1 MGLAQ
6 VGRSGV
12 KEADSRPPIMA
23 AMKKRTFLKYGLA
36 LTGAS
41 ALPVRAQAKYPDRP
55 IRLVVPF
62 APGGDGDIM
71 GRLWAKYAAP
81 LFGGTLVVENK
92 AGAGGAIGAAE
103 VARAKPDGYTLL
115 LGTTTTQIISP
126 AASPNATYDALKDFA
141 LVGMVSI
148 NPTCIIVNPSVPAK
162 SLKELVSLVKDNPG
176 KFAYG
181 SAGPGT
187 ITNLTGELF
196 KLQAGRLE
204 MQHVPYKGGGP
215 AMQDLIAGHIPVI
228 TPILSS
234 AVLAQHRAG
243 KARILGVNSDAR
255 LKAAPDIPTSVEAG
269 VPEMR
274 VQVFNAVFAP
284 AGTPR
289 EAMQALRE
297 ATLKLRADAAF
308 LQDLE
313 KAGAEQFGQASEE
326 KFLNDE
332 VARWAQVIKATG
344 FKVQ

>member
-1 MGLAQ
+1 MHRRSFIGSLLAF
-6 VGRSGV
+6 
-12 KEADSRPPIMA
+12 A
-23 AMKKRTFLKYGLA
+23 AALA
-36 LTGAS
+36 H
-41 ALPVRAQAKYPDRP
+41 AQGKYPERP
-55 IRLVVPF
+55 VRLVVPF

-81 LFGGTLVVENK
+81 LFGATIVVDNK

-103 VARAKPDGYTLL
+103 VARARADGYTLL

-126 AASPNATYDALKDFA
+126 AASPNPAYDALKDFV
-141 LVGMVSI
+141 LVGMVSV
-148 NPTCIIVNPSVPAK
+148 NPTCIIVNPGVPAG
-162 SLKELVSLVKDNPG
+162 SLKELVSLIKANPG
-176 KFAYG
+176 KYSYG

-196 KLQAGRLE
+196 KLQAGGLQ

-243 KARILGVNSDAR
+243 RARILGVNSDRRA
-255 LKAAPDIPTSVEAG
+255 KAASDIPTSLEGG

-274 VQVFNAVFAP
+274 VQVFNGVFAP
-284 AGTPR
+284 AGTPA
-289 EAMQALRE
+289 EALRVLRE
-297 ATLKLRADAAF
+297 ATLKLRSDPAF

-313 KAGAEQFGQASEE
+313 KAGAELFSHPNEQQFVSEE
-326 KFLNDE
+326 
-332 VARWAQVIKATG
+332 VMRWTRVIKAIG
-344 FKVQ
+344 FKAQ

>member
-1 MGLAQ
+1 MHRRSFIGSLLAF
-6 VGRSGV
+6 
-12 KEADSRPPIMA
+12 A
-23 AMKKRTFLKYGLA
+23 AALA
-36 LTGAS
+36 H
-41 ALPVRAQAKYPDRP
+41 AQGKYPERP
-55 IRLVVPF
+55 VRLVVPF

-81 LFGGTLVVENK
+81 LFGATIVVDNK

-103 VARAKPDGYTLL
+103 VARARADGYTLL

-126 AASPNATYDALKDFA
+126 AASPNPAYDALKDFV
-141 LVGMVSI
+141 LVGMVSV
-148 NPTCIIVNPSVPAK
+148 NPTCIIVNPGVPAG
-162 SLKELVSLVKDNPG
+162 SLKELVSLIKANPG
-176 KFAYG
+176 KYSYG

-196 KLQAGRLE
+196 KLQAGGLQ

-243 KARILGVNSDAR
+243 RARILGVNSDRRA
-255 LKAAPDIPTSVEAG
+255 KAASDIPTSLEGG

-274 VQVFNAVFAP
+274 VQVFNGVFAP
-284 AGTPR
+284 AATPA
-289 EAMQALRE
+289 EALRVLRE
-297 ATLKLRADAAF
+297 ATLKLRSDPAF

-313 KAGAEQFGQASEE
+313 KAGAELFSHPNEQQFVSEE
-326 KFLNDE
+326 
-332 VARWAQVIKATG
+332 VMRWTRVIKAIG
-344 FKVQ
+344 FKAQ

>member
-1 MGLAQ
+1 
-6 VGRSGV
+6 
-12 KEADSRPPIMA
+12 
-23 AMKKRTFLKYGLA
+23 MKKRTFLGFAIGSAGLW
-36 LTGAS
+36 
-41 ALPVRAQAKYPDRP
+41 ALPAGSQAKWPERP

-81 LFGGTLVVENK
+81 VFNGTIVVENK
-92 AGAGGAIGAAE
+92 AGAGGAIGAGD
-103 VARAKPDGYTLL
+103 VARSRPDGYSLL
-115 LGTTTTQIISP
+115 LGTTTTQIINP
-126 AASPNATYDALKDFA
+126 AASPNAPYDALKDFT

-162 SLKELVSLVKDNPG
+162 SLKDLVALVKGNPG
-176 KFAYG
+176 KYSYG

-196 KLQAGRLE
+196 KLQAGKLE

-243 KARILGVNSDAR
+243 KARILGVNSDKR

-269 VPEMR
+269 VPDMQ

-289 EAMQALRE
+289 EVIQSLRD
-297 ATLKLRADAAF
+297 ATLKVRADPAF

-313 KAGAEQFGQASEE
+313 KAGAELFAQTNEE
-326 KFLNDE
+326 KFLSDE
-332 VARWAQVIKATG
+332 VARWTQVIKATG
-344 FKVQ
+344 FKAQ

>member
-1 MGLAQ
+1 MRRRDFLAAGL
-6 VGRSGV
+6 V
-12 KEADSRPPIMA
+12 
-23 AMKKRTFLKYGLA
+23 LA
-36 LTGAS
+36 LPAF
-41 ALPVRAQAKYPDRP
+41 AQSSYPDRP
-55 IRLVVPF
+55 IRLIVPF

-71 GRLWAKYAAP
+71 GRLWARYAASN
-81 LFGGTLVVENK
+81 FGATIVVENK
-92 AGAGGAIGAAE
+92 AGAGGAIGATE
-103 VARAKPDGYTLL
+103 VARARGDGYTLL
-115 LGTTTTQIISP
+115 LGTTTTQIINP
-126 AASPNATYDALKDFA
+126 AALATPPYDALKDFV
-141 LVGMVSI
+141 LVGMVSVT
-148 NPTCIIVNPSVPAK
+148 PTCIIVNPGVQAT
-162 SLKELVSLVKDNPG
+162 SLKELVSLVKANPG
-176 KFAYG
+176 KYAYG

-243 KARILGVNSDAR
+243 RARILGINSDAR

-269 VPEMR
+269 VPDMR

-284 AGTPR
+284 AGLSPQ
-289 EAMQALRE
+289 AMQALKE
-297 ATLKLRADAAF
+297 ATMRVRADAGF

-313 KAGAEQFGQASEE
+313 RAGAELFSQPNEEQFVR
-326 KFLNDE
+326 DE

-344 FKVQ
+344 FKAQ